1 MKKLRCIPHLRNT
14 IYKNVESLMI
24 GKAEPV
30 KVPLFLSLSEP
41 TGPTGATEPTAK
53 AFNQPIQITPQ
64 WPQ

>member
-30 KVPLFLSLSEP
+30 KVPLFFTFMSPLGLLGRL
-41 TGPTGATEPTAK
+41 GPLRNPMERLV
-53 AFNQPIQITPQ
+53 
-64 WPQ
+64 